1 MVNDIII
8 GRSVA
13 NLKPDVYTKV
23 EKRYT
28 EKLQQLP
35 DFICDFLF
43 SIQKKQIRTRLEYA
57 KDLGIFLEYLHSID
71 RFSTKNIMD
80 FTAKEIDT
88 LDERDIWN
96 FLSYLTVYKKT
107 FITPTGKSKTQEF
120 TNGDVGKSRKIATIH
135 EFFAY
140 LFDKELIAK
149 DVSRKVDITLHAKKK
164 IKDRL
169 DFKDIEKFY
178 STIIDDVNIENTRKQ
193 IFHEKVKFRDY
204 IIVLIFSY
212 TGIRV
217 SELVQLDINE
227 ISIDK
232 KAMVVVRK
240 GGDQEK
246 VPIPS
251 RILEDIAEYVEK
263 RKQMTG
269 LEGEAKNALFISLH
283 KKRIDPR
290 TVRQMLE
297 KYRQRAE
304 IDIKITPH
312 VFRRTFGTRHY
323 NRYRDMF
330 LTAKIMGHT
339 SAETTRRFYADPDE
353 ERIAGSMDV
362 FDYETETAEIDKE
375 EEMKIILKRLEKL
388 SKDSG
393 IDVSKLLINQ

>member
-1 MVNDIII
+1 MV
-8 GRSVA
+8 
-13 NLKPDVYTKV
+13 NLKPDIYTKIQG
-23 EKRYT
+23 RYK
-28 EKLQQLP
+28 EKLLQLP

-57 KDLGIFLEYLHSID
+57 KDLGIFLEYLHLID
-71 RFSTKNIMD
+71 KFGDKNIMD
-80 FTAKEIDT
+80 FTAKDMEV
-88 LDERDIWN
+88 LEERDIWN
-96 FLSYLTVYKKT
+96 FLDFLTSYKKT
-107 FITPTGKSKTQEF
+107 FLTTTGKSKTQEF

-140 LFDKELIAK
+140 LLDKELIAK
-149 DVSRKVDITLHAKKK
+149 DVSRKVDITLHAKKS

-251 RILEDIAEYVEK
+251 RILEDIAEYVER

-269 LEGEAKNALFISLH
+269 LEGEANNALFISLH
-283 KKRIDPR
+283 RKRIDPR

-297 KYRQRAE
+297 KYRQRSG

-330 LTAKIMGHT
+330 LTAKIMGHS

-362 FDYETETAEIDKE
+362 FDYETETAQIDKE
-375 EEMKIILKRLEKL
+375 EEMKIVLKRLEKL
-388 SKDSG
+388 AKDSG
-393 IDVSKLLINQ
+393 VDVSKLLINQ

>member
-1 MVNDIII
+1 VV
-8 GRSVA
+8 S
-13 NLKPDVYTKV
+13 LKPDVYTKV

-57 KDLGIFLEYLHSID
+57 KDLGIFLEYLHSTD
-71 RFSTKNIMD
+71 KFSNKNVMD
-80 FTAKEIDT
+80 FTDKDMDL

-96 FLSYLTVYKKT
+96 FLSYLTSYNKT
-107 FITPTGKSKTQEF
+107 FLTATGKSKTQRF

-135 EFFAY
+135 EIFSY

-178 STIIDDVNIENTRKQ
+178 STIIDDVNIENVRKQ

-204 IIVLIFSY
+204 IMVLIFSY

-217 SELVQLDINE
+217 SELVQLDVNE

-251 RILEDIAEYVEK
+251 RILEDIADYIER
-263 RKQMTG
+263 RKQMTW

-297 KYRQRAE
+297 KYRQRAG

-362 FDYETETAEIDKE
+362 FDYETETAQIDKE
-375 EEMKIILKRLEKL
+375 EEMKIMLKRIEKL
-388 SKDSG
+388 AKDSG
-393 IDVSKLLINQ
+393 IDVTKLLINQ